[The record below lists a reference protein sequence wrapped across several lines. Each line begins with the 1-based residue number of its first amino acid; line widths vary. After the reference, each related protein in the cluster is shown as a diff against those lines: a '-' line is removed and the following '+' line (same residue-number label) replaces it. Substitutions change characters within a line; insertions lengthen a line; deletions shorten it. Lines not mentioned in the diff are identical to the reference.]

1 MLVLGVGNLKPNDYK
16 EGEEEG
22 EEESEV
28 AKEEVWRSYLDGDGA
43 LKTWR
48 EVTALKANKV
58 NLGLALR
65 DYMREAWGRLFLFIA
80 VFPI

>member
-1 MLVLGVGNLKPNDYK
+1 MLILGVGNLKPNDYE
-16 EGEEEG
+16 EGEE

-28 AKEEVWRSYLDGDGA
+28 AKEEVWRSYFDGDGA
-43 LKTWR
+43 LKSWR

-65 DYMREAWGRLFLFIA
+65 DYMREAWSKLFLFIT